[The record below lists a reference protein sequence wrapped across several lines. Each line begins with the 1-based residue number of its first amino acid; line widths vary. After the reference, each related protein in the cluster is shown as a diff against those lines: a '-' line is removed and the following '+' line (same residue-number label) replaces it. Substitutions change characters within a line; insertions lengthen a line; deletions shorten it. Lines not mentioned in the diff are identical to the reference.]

1 MMLLCGWWGL
11 RSGRLGVDVRMQVW
25 KVRYSRLN
33 YCVLCGGIIL
43 YTGAFGRCSC
53 SALPAHRVAVVITNR
68 CGSSVGLRAL
78 RSRARRATAA
88 YTTTAKGSSAASRR
102 RETAAYMHR
111 RKVSAKHLESVTSIR
126 DVHSFLTE
134 FEDDVRD
141 IVNRSPIA

>member
-1 MMLLCGWWGL
+1 
-11 RSGRLGVDVRMQVW
+11 VW

-78 RSRARRATAA
+78 RSRARRAELEEPLPLTRLPQREVQRLVVG
-88 YTTTAKGSSAASRR
+88 AK
-102 RETAAYMHR
+102 
-111 RKVSAKHLESVTSIR
+111 LL
-126 DVHSFLTE
+126 LTCTDE
-134 FEDDVRD
+134 R
-141 IVNRSPIA
+141 